1 VNKIIS
7 LIRKEFLLEF
17 RSPAAISGI
26 LVYLIAT
33 VFVASNAF
41 SGGVSVVTWN
51 GLFWIIFLFATI
63 NATTKSFLEPSGVQ
77 LYYYTLFKPVHV
89 IMAKMIYNSLLL
101 IVLGIVAYF
110 VFSVFIGNDVQNHTM
125 MVLDII
131 LAAIGLAS
139 MLSLTG
145 AIAAQTNGQFGMM
158 ALMVLP
164 ICLPLLNIVM
174 KISKMAQDDIAWSIS
189 SKYLIGLALID
200 VISISLSYLLFPYLW
215 RK

>member
-1 VNKIIS
+1 MDKIIT

-26 LVYLIAT
+26 IVYLIAT
-33 VFVASNAF
+33 IFVASNAF
-41 SGGVSVVTWN
+41 MGSTSLTTWN

-63 NATTKSFLEPSGVQ
+63 NATTKSFSEPSGVQ
-77 LYYYTLFKPVHV
+77 LYYYTIVKPEHM
-89 IMAKMIYNSLLL
+89 ILAKLIYNSLLL
-101 IVLGIVAYF
+101 IVLGLIAYF
-110 VFSVFIGNDVQNHTM
+110 IFSIFIGNEVQNHLIM
-125 MVLDII
+125 LLNII

-158 ALMVLP
+158 ALMILP
-164 ICLPLLNIVM
+164 ICLPLLGIVM
-174 KISKMAQDDIAWSIS
+174 KISKMAQDDIAWSVAG
-189 SKYLIGLALID
+189 KYMLGLGLID

>member
-1 VNKIIS
+1 MKKVIS
-7 LIRKEFLLEF
+7 LIQKEFLLEF

-26 LVYLIAT
+26 VVYLIAT

-41 SGGVSVVTWN
+41 SGGVSAVTWN

-89 IMAKMIYNSLLL
+89 IIAKMVYNSVLL

-110 VFSVFIGNDVQNHTM
+110 VFTVFIGNEVRNHAM

-174 KISKMAQDDIAWSIS
+174 KISKMAQDDIAWSVAG
-189 SKYLIGLALID
+189 KYLLGLMLID